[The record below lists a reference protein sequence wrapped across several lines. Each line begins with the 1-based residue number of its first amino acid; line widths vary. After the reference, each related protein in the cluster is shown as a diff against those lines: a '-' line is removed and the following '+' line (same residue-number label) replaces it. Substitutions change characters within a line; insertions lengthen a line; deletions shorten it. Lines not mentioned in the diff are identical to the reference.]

1 MKTID
6 AKLLKKMFISASNNL
21 YNHYPEIDALN
32 VFPVPDGD
40 TGLNMNLTL
49 QSGVKEINNRNDDN
63 VGDLSKAF
71 ARGLFMGGRGN
82 SGSIT
87 AQIFKGFSLAL
98 EGKKDINV
106 QTLAEAFKKAKE
118 IAYKVVKKPVEGTI
132 LTVCRESS
140 DALYDNYE
148 KINDVEEAF
157 REVLIEARASLKRTP
172 ELLPV
177 LKEVGVVDSG
187 GCGYVTILEGMYCAL
202 KGKPIEKNVATS
214 IDNTVQSDV
223 TGNMEGDE
231 FGYCTEFILEVLDE
245 DPNKKV
251 FNFKSFVS
259 SLEKRGNSIVASQ
272 DENFVKI
279 HIHTLTPGWVLTFAQ
294 QFGEFKKIKVEN
306 MTEQHHELMLNEE
319 AKAKMEE
326 KPSKPVVK
334 KGPKKEYGMIAVAP
348 GDGIA
353 EMFKEIGVD
362 EIVKGGQTMNPST
375 EDFVE
380 AINKINAKKIFI
392 FPNNSNIVLAASQAC
407 DVIEDDIDARVIP
420 CSSVPQGL
428 VASMNFNE
436 EDNVDDNFKAMKRS
450 LRSVKSG
457 SVTYAVRDTEIDGI
471 KVNKDEYMALADKK
485 ILCCLKDKFEALD
498 KALEK
503 MVNSKSSIITIFT
516 GEDISDEEFDALGQ
530 KLEEKY
536 TEVDIDLRKGNQPV
550 YSFII
555 GVE

>member
-140 DALYDNYE
+140 DALYDKYE

-326 KPSKPVVK
+326 KPSKPVAK

>member
-49 QSGVKEINNRNDDN
+49 QSGVKEITNRNDDN
-63 VGDLSKAF
+63 VADLSKAF

-98 EGKKDINV
+98 EGETVIDV
-106 QTLAEAFKKAKE
+106 ATLAEAFKKAKE

-140 DALYDNYE
+140 DVLYDNYE
-148 KINDVEEAF
+148 NINDIEEAF

-214 IDNTVQSDV
+214 IDNTPNSDV
-223 TGNMEGDE
+223 TGNMESDE

-319 AKAKMEE
+319 AKGKLDE
-326 KPSKPVVK
+326 KKEKEVK
-334 KGPKKEYGMIAVAP
+334 KGPKKEYGMVAVAP
-348 GDGIA
+348 GEGIA

-407 DVIEDDIDARVIP
+407 DVIEGDIDARVIP

-436 EDNVDDNFKAMKRS
+436 EESMDENFKAMKRS

-457 SVTYAVRDTEIDGI
+457 SVTYAIRDTEIDGV

-485 ILCCLKDKFEALD
+485 ILCSLKDKFEALD
-498 KALEK
+498 IALNK
-503 MVNSKSSIITIFT
+503 MVTSKSSIITIFT
-516 GEDISDEEFDALGQ
+516 GEDITDEEFEALGP

-536 TEVDIDLRKGNQPV
+536 SDVDIDLRKGNQPV